1 MTQQVLHLDF
11 ISLKDPVD
19 SEQRSRLAEAAASLM
34 AMEQVVTGGV
44 LDCVAGSD
52 FDLVFF
58 FVLPDYQALEPFG
71 TDPRYVAF
79 LQKHVAPT
87 LRAFAG
93 ADVSV
98 EDEVVLPPR
107 AIAACIA
114 LTAPE
119 ETYDFEIR
127 EVLEG
132 WVRGAGV
139 SLSTIGLAVGEVRS
153 YRGVALIFGE
163 GAVGPE
169 RLASDVYDV
178 SYVWGGARLLG

>member
-1 MTQQVLHLDF
+1 MTQVLHLDF
-11 ISLKDPVD
+11 VSLKNPVD
-19 SEQRSRLAEAAASLM
+19 SEQRSRLAEAAAGLM
-34 AMEQVVTGGV
+34 AMEQVVSCGV
-44 LDCVAGSD
+44 LDGVAGSD

-58 FVLPDYQALEPFG
+58 FVLPDFQALEPFG

-87 LRAFAG
+87 LKAFSG
-93 ADVSV
+93 ADVGV
-98 EDEVVLPPR
+98 DGELKFPGR

-127 EVLEG
+127 EALEG
-132 WVRGAGV
+132 WVRNAGV
-139 SLSTIGLAVGEVRS
+139 SLSAVGLAVGELRG

-163 GAVGPE
+163 GAIGRE
-169 RLASDVYDV
+169 RPVSDTFRVT
-178 SYVWGGARLLG
+178 YVWGGARLLG